1 MTFPKTQKWLKLRGV
16 GLRAGQH
23 CAEFAGINF
32 VFAGLSLLLK
42 GMQNKNMRGDEYFEQ
57 KNRISQ
63 RKGILRETIL
73 TCLTWVGL
81 MK

>member
-1 MTFPKTQKWLKLRGV
+1 
-16 GLRAGQH
+16 
-23 CAEFAGINF
+23 
-32 VFAGLSLLLK
+32 
-42 GMQNKNMRGDEYFEQ
+42 MQNKNMRGDEYFEQ

-81 MK
+81 MKEKNAKNLGTLPL